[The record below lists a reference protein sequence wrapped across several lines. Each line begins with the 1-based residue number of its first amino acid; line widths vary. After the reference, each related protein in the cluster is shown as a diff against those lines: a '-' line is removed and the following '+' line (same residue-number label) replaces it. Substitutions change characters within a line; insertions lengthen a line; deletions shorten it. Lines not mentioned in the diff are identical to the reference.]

1 MVKLSYAFK
10 LKAPFEE
17 VWAYFSRFES
27 IAEYDSCVK
36 SAKVINPEIVNMGR
50 KFDITTVHHG
60 KEGKM
65 IYECT
70 KYREKVNGFLR
81 DGMIEVYGTN

>member
-17 VWAYFSRFES
+17 VWGYFSRFES
-27 IAEYDSCVK
+27 IAKYDSCVK
-36 SAKVINPEIVNMGR
+36 SAKLINPEKVNMGR

-60 KEGKM
+60 KEAKM

-70 KYREKVNGFLR
+70 KYREQVNGFLR

>member
-1 MVKLSYAFK
+1 MVRLTYTFK
-10 LKAPFEE
+10 LKASFEE
-17 VWAYFSRFES
+17 VWSYFSRFES

-36 SAKVINPEIVNMGR
+36 TATVLNPEKINLGR
-50 KFDITTVHHG
+50 KFDITTLHHG

-70 KYREKVNGFLR
+70 KYLEQL
-81 DGMIEVYGTN
+81 

>member
-36 SAKVINPEIVNMGR
+36 AAKVINPEKINLGR

-70 KYREKVNGFLR
+70 KYQEQLQGPLR
-81 DGMIEVYGTN
+81 NGMI